1 LAPLV
6 QLLPLPPLALP
17 AEPRTL
23 ATTAALVDLDN
34 ENTALDRVDEDV
46 STGEQEMTPSPHER
60 HSALARIILGIDIK
74 ERFRSHALTRGILLN
89 RSNIVHPDAI
99 PVIRLVRKAVYDVQ
113 VVVDALLIRGPEVAR
128 VLGVLQVREVGD
140 VGDGAPRGSGAGFVL
155 LVQLVVEQDVL
166 VPVAL
171 GPPALVHVRGAGV
184 GQLGEDLGRGLA
196 VLGGG
201 VVDGDGVLVVADA
214 DVAAAVTAVRPVV
227 GHALGVVHVAVLAG
241 TAGGAGVCRV
251 LEVDVLQAGAAGLVA
266 GLGADGN
273 GVLVVPVDDDVVG
286 AADGEGVAEQTCEV
300 LLGVEN
306 LGALGVERQELVEV
320 EDLDVV
326 ANGLGADDNVVVQDT
341 DLAPAGADGVL
352 GREAAEVLDLALLRD
367 LDEGGS
373 AELANDTELT
383 SVLGSPTPGRG
394 STTLGTTDI
403 SVVREIVEVHV
414 VASEGLVGITRLDN
428 GQTLLAL
435 NLLLLAKLDS
445 CVVLPRRPEGG
456 VVGTNSQLLVMS
468 PLVLCRVSQQ

>member
-1 LAPLV
+1 
-6 QLLPLPPLALP
+6 
-17 AEPRTL
+17 
-23 ATTAALVDLDN
+23 
-34 ENTALDRVDEDV
+34 
-46 STGEQEMTPSPHER
+46 MTPRSNEGD
-60 HSALARIILGIDIK
+60 SALARIVLGVDVE
-74 ERFRSHALTRGILLN
+74 ERLRSHALARGILLD
-89 RSNIVHPDAI
+89 RADVVHPDA
-99 PVIRLVRKAVYDVQ
+99 VAVVGLVRKAVDNVQ
-113 VVVDALLIRGPEVAR
+113 VVVDALLVGGPEVAC
-128 VLGVLQVREVGD
+128 VLGVLQVGEVGD
-140 VGDGAPRGSGAGFVL
+140 VGHGAAGGGCAGLVL

-201 VVDGDGVLVVADA
+201 VIDGDGVLVVTDA
-214 DVAAAVTAVRPVV
+214 DVAATVAAVRAIV
-227 GHALGVVHVAVLAG
+227 GHALGIVHVAVLAG
-241 TAGGAGVCRV
+241 TAGGTGVCGV

-266 GLGADGN
+266 GLGADSN
-273 GVLVVPVDDDVVG
+273 GVLIVPVDDNVVG

-300 LLGVEN
+300 LLGVKD

-352 GREAAEVLDLALLRD
+352 CREAAEVLDLALLGD
-367 LDEGGS
+367 LDESSS
-373 AELANDTELT
+373 AELADDTELT

-403 SVVREIVEVHV
+403 SVVREVVEVHV
-414 VASEGLVGITRLDN
+414 VASEGLVGIARLDD

-445 CVVLPRRPEGG
+445 CVVLPRRPECG
-456 VVGTNSQLLVMS
+456 VVGTNSQLLIMS
-468 PLVLCRVSQQ
+468 PLVLDRVSQQLLCI